1 MVERKSK
8 EEVNGD
14 IKRSIPLFVMGS
26 KRSVYSYAFANIGKE
41 GEEKEENSAEIRM
54 SRARRVTVE

>member
-1 MVERKSK
+1 M
-8 EEVNGD
+8 NGD